1 MTVGRIYRRG
11 NPPVPRTWTK
21 LDARNAR
28 GIIGELMSEVDSIL
42 AFCGVGAFD
51 WTTVTAPPDD
61 SPMLTTNN
69 VVDGWPSAR
78 YFARALYQICTTLRG
93 AFNAIT
99 VGGFVWESPDSWLSA
114 DEAYRWTEPDYF
126 FSLFDVNVSDGFG
139 ESFTLMEKWKGTI
152 EAVRSVCDSLLVMFL
167 SIAAVVP
174 LNDIHKTQV
183 KQIPQ
188 RTSEPIRYTRYVPL
202 PFRMCV
208 YGSTQYWRSFTPE
221 IYDNSVTSQYFC
233 VDGPPRPNPGWLNE
247 STRTQTPNGAHTV
260 CNVRV
265 GSIGETINA
274 SFGVLAY
281 DSGITSSE
289 SSLSGG
295 VLMICGEA
303 PRGVLAL
310 PKINKRIV
318 DHYAIEPGYEVGQA
332 APYNVVAGLPESG
345 RLRQRFGSLTM
356 YAITVDEVDALMAS
370 AQSQCTRIL
379 GYHATERY
387 KLIYPY
393 DPNEYRDFVV
403 GVDYPCVFS
412 RDYTDSEKLA
422 LTASVTVTINGSPF
436 VVSVAPNE
444 TQTISESVY
453 VPTSEIY
460 ITASASNAASII
472 NATAD
477 MWKVD
482 IQRLSYT
489 QETRWFT
496 YTGETVRVGDPVY
509 GELAAV
515 VDWTAT
521 TYGNTRDPVRDEPLV
536 KGGIRIRIER
546 T

>member
-1 MTVGRIYRRG
+1 MKVGRIYRRG
-11 NPPVPRTWTK
+11 NPPVPRRWTK

-28 GIIGELMSEVDSIL
+28 RIIGELMSEVDSIL

-78 YFARALYQICTTLRG
+78 YFARALHQICTTLRG
-93 AFNAIT
+93 AFNAMT

-114 DEAYRWTEPDYF
+114 NEAYRWTEPDYF
-126 FSLFDVNVSDGFG
+126 FSLFDANVSDGFG
-139 ESFTLMEKWKGTI
+139 KSFTLMEKWKGTI
-152 EAVRSVCDSLLVMFL
+152 EAVRSVCDSLLVMFW
-167 SIAAVVP
+167 SQAQVVP
-174 LNDIHKTQV
+174 LNDIYRTQV

-188 RTSEPIRYTRYVPL
+188 ITSEPIRYTHYVPL
-202 PFRMCV
+202 PLRMCV
-208 YGSTQYWRSFTPE
+208 YGSTQYWRSFTST
-221 IYDNSVTSQYFC
+221 IYDNTIKSQYFC
-233 VDGPPRPNPGWLNE
+233 VDGPPRPEPGWLNE
-247 STRTQTPNGAHTV
+247 STRTRTPNGAHTV

-281 DSGITSSE
+281 DSGITADE

-295 VLMICGEA
+295 VLMICGET
-303 PRGVLAL
+303 PREVLAY

-318 DHYAIEPGYEVGQA
+318 YHDAIEPGYEVGQA
-332 APYNVVAGLPESG
+332 APYRVVAGLPEAE
-345 RLRQRFGSLTM
+345 RLRQRFDSNM

-393 DPNEYRDFVV
+393 DPDEYRDFVV
-403 GVDYPCVFS
+403 VVEYPCVFS

-422 LTASVTVTINGSPF
+422 LTASVTVTINGSSF

-496 YTGETVRVGDPVY
+496 YTGETVWVGDPVY

-521 TYGNTRDPVRDEPLV
+521 TTGNTRDPVIDEPLV
-536 KGGIRIRIER
+536 KRGGIRININR